1 MPAQDRRYLIS
12 LMVGEPGDDATLTA
26 IRSALFDWLK
36 EAGAE
41 VVEDGGANRV
51 VIAAAPETAEQVGD
65 LAYVR
70 TVEPYA

>member
-1 MPAQDRRYLIS
+1 MSAHDRRYLIS
-12 LMVGEPGDDATLTA
+12 LNAGEPGDDATLMT
-26 IRSALFDWLK
+26 IRSAFFDWLTK
-36 EAGAE
+36 AGAE

-51 VIAAAPETAEQVGD
+51 VIAAAPETAERACG

>member
-1 MPAQDRRYLIS
+1 MSAHDRRYLIS
-12 LMVGEPGDDATLTA
+12 LNAGEPSDDATLMT
-26 IRSALFDWLK
+26 IRSAFFDWLK
-36 EAGAE
+36 KAGAE

-51 VIAAAPETAEQVGD
+51 VIAAAPETAERACG